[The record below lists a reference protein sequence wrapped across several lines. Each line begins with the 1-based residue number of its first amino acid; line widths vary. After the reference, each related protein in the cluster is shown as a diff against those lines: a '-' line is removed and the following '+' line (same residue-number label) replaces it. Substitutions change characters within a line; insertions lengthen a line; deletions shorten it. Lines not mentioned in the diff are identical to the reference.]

1 MDKGPCSLSW
11 GHTWGSGGARRGVRN
26 ARVSGSRRTN
36 ARPSCRRL
44 LLSVHRDFWSRF
56 GFTGKPP
63 REQGEPPHTPHPVPP
78 RSVSLPRGTSG
89 AGAGQ
94 TPHAAAR
101 CRSLPLAEA
110 HGALRLRLPGPAP
123 HLAASAPRQC
133 DGPCFRRRRQFGGV
147 LDWRFGECFPAWV
160 WAGGGRHICPLG
172 SSPSTLTLVA
182 GLTECASF
190 PAVSPPPPH
199 SLFPFGRESPCTVPV
214 SGWGFSFP
222 SRRGEQRRDLPV
234 WEESFARSSPCGPSY
249 FWEQKCRFHTSASAS
264 PLLGRSRVSSA
275 ILVVW

>member
-1 MDKGPCSLSW
+1 M
-11 GHTWGSGGARRGVRN
+11 
-26 ARVSGSRRTN
+26 
-36 ARPSCRRL
+36 

-94 TPHAAAR
+94 TPHATAR

-110 HGALRLRLPGPAP
+110 HGCSGFAFPAP
-123 HLAASAPRQC
+123 RRTSPPPRRGSVRALLPAAPAV
-133 DGPCFRRRRQFGGV
+133 RRG
-147 LDWRFGECFPAWV
+147 
-160 WAGGGRHICPLG
+160 
-172 SSPSTLTLVA
+172 A
-182 GLTECASF
+182 GLAFWRMF
-190 PAVSPPPPH
+190 PGLGLGWGRETHLSPRLIAVDVDLGRQADGVCQFPSCESPPPH

-249 FWEQKCRFHTSASAS
+249 FWEQRCRFHTSASAS
-264 PLLGRSRVSSA
+264 PLVGRSRVPSA

>member
-11 GHTWGSGGARRGVRN
+11 GHTWGSRGARRGVRN
-26 ARVSGSRRTN
+26 ARVSGSRRTS

-78 RSVSLPRGTSG
+78 VASPFPAARLAQVRGRRRPPPR
-89 AGAGQ
+89 
-94 TPHAAAR
+94 R

-123 HLAASAPRQC
+123 HLAASALRQC
-133 DGPCFRRRRQFGGV
+133 EGLCFRRCRQFGGV

-160 WAGGGRHICPLG
+160 WAGQGRHICPLG
-172 SSPSTLTLVA
+172 SSPSA

-190 PAVSPPPPH
+190 PAVSPPPH

-214 SGWGFSFP
+214 LGWGFSFL

-234 WEESFARSSPCGPSY
+234 WAESFARSSPCGPSY
-249 FWEQKCRFHTSASAS
+249 FWEQKRRFHTSASAS
-264 PLLGRSRVSSA
+264 PLLGRSRVPSA

>member
-1 MDKGPCSLSW
+1 MPCPGATPGAPGVHGEVCETPACL
-11 GHTWGSGGARRGVRN
+11 GRGGQAHALPVADCCCPYTATFGADLDSQESHPESRE
-26 ARVSGSRRTN
+26 SRRTPRTPFPLVASPFPA
-36 ARPSCRRL
+36 ARLAQVRGRR
-44 LLSVHRDFWSRF
+44 RP
-56 GFTGKPP
+56 PP
-63 REQGEPPHTPHPVPP
+63 R
-78 RSVSLPRGTSG
+78 
-89 AGAGQ
+89 
-94 TPHAAAR
+94 R

-172 SSPSTLTLVA
+172 SSPSA

-190 PAVSPPPPH
+190 PAVSPSPH

-234 WEESFARSSPCGPSY
+234 WEESFARSSPCDPQL
-249 FWEQKCRFHTSASAS
+249 F
-264 PLLGRSRVSSA
+264 LGAEAPFSHQRVCEPPAWPQLCS
-275 ILVVW
+275 